1 VRSSGAD
8 LSGVA
13 LIETDVTE
21 IGRARRV
28 TFLLQ
33 QRFTYSYDRP
43 VQDID
48 HRLMVIPRRRHGDAC
63 RRLHQLQVSA
73 ADARTTV
80 RRDRSGNVEVRV
92 LIRRVAESV
101 TFQVAAVVER
111 VGAGSDVQLPTSA
124 LTDPR
129 LLRPTARTTADEAI
143 ATTAHSLAG
152 RDRLETAER
161 LCAYVHSAIRYE
173 YGATSVATTAAEA
186 LAGGRGVC
194 QDSAHIMIALCRQ
207 LRLPARYV
215 SGHLLGEGGT
225 HAWVEVIVPHGDTAR
240 GVAFDPCNGRR
251 AGAGYLTVAVGR
263 DYGDVAP
270 TSGTYSG
277 AARGQLTASKRVG
290 VTAIN

>member
-1 VRSSGAD
+1 MRSPGAD
-8 LSGVA
+8 LSGSA
-13 LIETDVTE
+13 FLETDLSE
-21 IGRARRV
+21 IGLARRV

-43 VQDID
+43 IQDLD

-63 RRLHQLQVSA
+63 RRLHRLEVSA

-80 RRDRSGNVEVRV
+80 RPDRSGNVQVRV
-92 LIRRVAESV
+92 RVRRVPESV
-101 TFQVAAVVER
+101 TFKVAAVVER
-111 VGAGSDVQLPTSA
+111 AGAGSDVRLPASA

-129 LLRPTARTTADEAI
+129 LLRPTGRTTADGAI

-173 YGATSVATTAAEA
+173 YGATTVATTAAEA

-194 QDSAHIMIALCRQ
+194 QDSAHIMIAMCRQ
-207 LRLPARYV
+207 LGIPARYV

-225 HAWVEVIVPHGDTAR
+225 HAWVEVIVPHGDAAR

-251 AGAGYLTVAVGR
+251 TGAGYLTVAVGR

-270 TSGTYSG
+270 TSGTFSG
-277 AARGQLTASKRVG
+277 GALGRLTASKRVG
-290 VTAIN
+290 VTAID